1 MLFTRVYST
10 CNFLLAF
17 RKLWVDLWLNHS
29 LFSVTSLS
37 IPQPQQSP
45 FPIEFCHL
53 DPDETCWTPWSTS
66 LTQMAQI
73 ITMHLAQG
81 ILTAPKAQNRTSR
94 YHISSTRILIIKQVE
109 GYSCP
114 KRSAQQTW
122 FNIPTTNTQTYNPT
136 EVLNGPRYW
145 LQTLQFLIFFLGL
158 SWKER
163 QINFI
168 KSEKIS

>member
-66 LTQMAQI
+66 LTQTAQI

-122 FNIPTTNTQTYNPT
+122 FNIPTTNTANIQSNRGFKWPT
-136 EVLNGPRYW
+136 ILTTDASVLDLLLGPQ
-145 LQTLQFLIFFLGL
+145 LQRKTNKFH
-158 SWKER
+158 
-163 QINFI
+163 
-168 KSEKIS
+168 